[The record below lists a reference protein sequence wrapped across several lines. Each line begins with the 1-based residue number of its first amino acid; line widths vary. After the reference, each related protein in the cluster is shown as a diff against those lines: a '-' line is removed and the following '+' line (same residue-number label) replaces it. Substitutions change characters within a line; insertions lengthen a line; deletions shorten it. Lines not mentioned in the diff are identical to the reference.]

1 MNFLELWWSFCWHH
15 LDQLSAYCSF
25 ALNILDTK
33 LHIINERY
41 EKIVGNYLK
50 KGIHDA
56 GECLSDDYYDKYLLF
71 QDYFFAVDDV
81 NSLFWSRNAL
91 SLKIEDY
98 FLGLDVT
105 GNLANAVG
113 YAWYSCS
120 WYLLGCLIEGE
131 SEFPDAVPFIGQVI
145 AGIRFIPM
153 RTEDCARTCCC
164 SDILCLQS

>member
-1 MNFLELWWSFCWHH
+1 MTSCLLIVLCH
-15 LDQLSAYCSF
+15 CSF

-41 EKIVGNYLK
+41 EKIVENYLK

-113 YAWYSCS
+113 YAWYSCLAIRLYIS
-120 WYLLGCLIEGE
+120 TPKCSLTAIRLNSLNRLQAATIFLLPIT
-131 SEFPDAVPFIGQVI
+131 I
-145 AGIRFIPM
+145 
-153 RTEDCARTCCC
+153 
-164 SDILCLQS
+164 

>member
-1 MNFLELWWSFCWHH
+1 MTNCLLIVLCH
-15 LDQLSAYCSF
+15 CSF

-41 EKIVGNYLK
+41 EKIVENYLK

-71 QDYFFAVDDV
+71 QDSFLAVNDV

-91 SLKIEDY
+91 SLEIEDY
-98 FLGLDVT
+98 FLGLDV
-105 GNLANAVG
+105 GWKLADAVG

-120 WYLLGCLIEGE
+120 
-131 SEFPDAVPFIGQVI
+131 
-145 AGIRFIPM
+145 
-153 RTEDCARTCCC
+153 
-164 SDILCLQS
+164 

>member
-1 MNFLELWWSFCWHH
+1 MLPYFKR
-15 LDQLSAYCSF
+15 
-25 ALNILDTK
+25 LNIFSAK
-33 LHIINERY
+33 IHIMDERY
-41 EKIVGNYLK
+41 KEIVGNYLK

-120 WYLLGCLIEGE
+120 
-131 SEFPDAVPFIGQVI
+131 
-145 AGIRFIPM
+145 
-153 RTEDCARTCCC
+153 
-164 SDILCLQS
+164 

>member
-1 MNFLELWWSFCWHH
+1 MVAKPLCPLYKNIIKPLDRARYPEL
-15 LDQLSAYCSF
+15 
-25 ALNILDTK
+25 
-33 LHIINERY
+33 R
-41 EKIVGNYLK
+41 
-50 KGIHDA
+50 
-56 GECLSDDYYDKYLLF
+56 YYDKYLLF

-120 WYLLGCLIEGE
+120 
-131 SEFPDAVPFIGQVI
+131 
-145 AGIRFIPM
+145 
-153 RTEDCARTCCC
+153 
-164 SDILCLQS
+164 

>member
-1 MNFLELWWSFCWHH
+1 MLCDEFLRTKGDHFADTILTSCLLIVLCH
-15 LDQLSAYCSF
+15 CSF

-120 WYLLGCLIEGE
+120 
-131 SEFPDAVPFIGQVI
+131 
-145 AGIRFIPM
+145 
-153 RTEDCARTCCC
+153 
-164 SDILCLQS
+164 

>member
-1 MNFLELWWSFCWHH
+1 MFLPLLYYFKYI
-15 LDQLSAYCSF
+15 DA
-25 ALNILDTK
+25 K

-41 EKIVGNYLK
+41 EKIVENYLK

-120 WYLLGCLIEGE
+120 
-131 SEFPDAVPFIGQVI
+131 
-145 AGIRFIPM
+145 
-153 RTEDCARTCCC
+153 
-164 SDILCLQS
+164 

>member
-1 MNFLELWWSFCWHH
+1 ME
-15 LDQLSAYCSF
+15 
-25 ALNILDTK
+25 
-33 LHIINERY
+33 
-41 EKIVGNYLK
+41 NYLK

-98 FLGLDVT
+98 FLGLDV
-105 GNLANAVG
+105 GWKLADAVG

-120 WYLLGCLIEGE
+120 
-131 SEFPDAVPFIGQVI
+131 
-145 AGIRFIPM
+145 
-153 RTEDCARTCCC
+153 
-164 SDILCLQS
+164 